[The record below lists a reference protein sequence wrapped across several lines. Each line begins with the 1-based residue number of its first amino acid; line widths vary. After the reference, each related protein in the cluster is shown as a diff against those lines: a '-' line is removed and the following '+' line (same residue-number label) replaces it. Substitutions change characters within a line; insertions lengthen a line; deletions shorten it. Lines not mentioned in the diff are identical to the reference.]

1 MEHRLVIVT
10 GGLVLIAIGVLVGTS
25 IFGSGG
31 GGSSAPPPRPS
42 VRLDPKEE
50 RALEAAVR
58 ADPTVRELSGGGK
71 IASMQVVPW
80 TSQGGGRVLGASI
93 EVKLQQPL
101 DLSSRALPALVTPGP
116 SAPPQTPALHRKAL
130 YSANHV
136 SALRT
141 LVSEDSDAV
150 VEVVPAGSR
159 VEITQAHLIG
169 PDPGQA
175 YLGVEGS

>member
-1 MEHRLVIVT
+1 MVI
-10 GGLVLIAIGVLVGTS
+10 GGVVLIAICVLVGS
-25 IFGSGG
+25 ELFGSDGG
-31 GGSSAPPPRPS
+31 GESTPPPQPS
-42 VRLDPKEE
+42 VRLDSKE
-50 RALEAAVR
+50 RRDLEAAVR
-58 ADPTVRELSGGGK
+58 ADPTVRELTGGGK
-71 IASMQVVPW
+71 IAAMHVVPW

-93 EVKLQQPL
+93 EVKLRKPL

-130 YSANHV
+130 YSAGNV

-141 LVSEDSDAV
+141 LVSTASDAV

-169 PDPGQA
+169 PRPSRA